1 MTFSRN
7 SRIDHGDLFAPK
19 RRAGP
24 VDPGTP
30 GGDLEYPGGVPW
42 RPCPSL
48 PIGAFPLPPGIDRRT
63 SSLASDCNLPAMSN
77 APHPPPT
84 AWIIYGMTD
93 AGGATGERTLKGS
106 PAIPDPE
113 NSGNYACGRARL
125 ARAQPQPQPQLDWLV
140 KPLHKQ
146 PVPYTRDSLKI
157 PYVAALTPLIISGIQ
172 NFIICIASYTCIL
185 ILIILTLLNWWI
197 WLESASGEMER
208 RWLNLF

>member
-1 MTFSRN
+1 MHASTTGTSSPLR
-7 SRIDHGDLFAPK
+7 D
-19 RRAGP
+19 GP
-24 VDPGTP
+24 GLSIRGHPEEIWSIPEG
-30 GGDLEYPGGVPW
+30 
-42 RPCPSL
+42 
-48 PIGAFPLPPGIDRRT
+48 PPGSPVRACRLVRFRCPPDRRT

-77 APHPPPT
+77 APPPT
-84 AWIIYGMTD
+84 VWIIYGMTD

-106 PAIPDPE
+106 PAVPDPE

-146 PVPYTRDSLKI
+146 PVPYTCDSLKI

-172 NFIICIASYTCIL
+172 NFIICIPSYTCIL